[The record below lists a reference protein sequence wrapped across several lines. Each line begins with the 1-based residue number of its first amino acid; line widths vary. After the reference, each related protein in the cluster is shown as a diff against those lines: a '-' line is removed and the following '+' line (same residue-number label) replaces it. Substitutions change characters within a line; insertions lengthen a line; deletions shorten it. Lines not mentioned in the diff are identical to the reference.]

1 MAKITL
7 NEKEKE
13 LDIDLWII
21 MIVSSP
27 RSVKIASS
35 PPFEP
40 LKRLSLVDLPSV
52 NNITAVRRQQV

>member
-1 MAKITL
+1 MVKITL

-21 MIVSSP
+21 MIVLSP
-27 RSVKIASS
+27 RSVKVATL
-35 PPFEP
+35 PFAP

-52 NNITAVRRQQV
+52 NNITAFRR

>member
-27 RSVKIASS
+27 RSVKVAA
-35 PPFEP
+35 PPP
-40 LKRLSLVDLPSV
+40 L
-52 NNITAVRRQQV
+52 RR

>member
-7 NEKEKE
+7 SEKQKE

-27 RSVKIASS
+27 RSVKVAA
-35 PPFEP
+35 PPFAP

-52 NNITAVRRQQV
+52 NNITAVGR

>member
-21 MIVSSP
+21 MNVSSP
-27 RSVKIASS
+27 RSVKVAAP
-35 PPFEP
+35 PPFAP
-40 LKRLSLVDLPSV
+40 LKRLSLVGLPSV